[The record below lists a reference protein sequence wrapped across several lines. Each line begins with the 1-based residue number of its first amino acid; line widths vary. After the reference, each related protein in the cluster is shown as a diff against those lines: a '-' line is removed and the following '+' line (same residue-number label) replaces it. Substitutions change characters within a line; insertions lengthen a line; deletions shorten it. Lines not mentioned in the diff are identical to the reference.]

1 MNSDLPSKLISL
13 LKESLSSSL
22 DRLRSDSVSR
32 GIFYLNKAERV
43 VGILQKLQ
51 NKNKFKLSD
60 FAPTYRE
67 INQLQISIQ
76 SILEEDREIAR
87 KEIIQLELKKDLRIF
102 LMGEK
107 S

>member
-1 MNSDLPSKLISL
+1 
-13 LKESLSSSL
+13 
-22 DRLRSDSVSR
+22 
-32 GIFYLNKAERV
+32 LNKAERV

-76 SILEEDREIAR
+76 SILKEDREIAR

-102 LMGEK
+102 LTGEK